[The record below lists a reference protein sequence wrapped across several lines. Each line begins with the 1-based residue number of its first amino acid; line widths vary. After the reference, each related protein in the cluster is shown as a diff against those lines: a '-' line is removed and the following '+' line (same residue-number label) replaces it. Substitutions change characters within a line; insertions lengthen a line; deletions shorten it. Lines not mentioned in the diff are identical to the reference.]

1 MEVPDSRLSSSTGKV
16 GGDGLPQ
23 PEPMPSANLPPPF
36 LAKTYDMVNDP
47 STDKIV
53 SWSASDNSF
62 VVWDSSLFSRDL
74 LPKYFKHNNFSSFV
88 RQLNTYGFR
97 KVDPDRWEFANEGF
111 LRGQK
116 HLLKGISRRKPAHSQ
131 PHQQQ
136 PPIGQ
141 SSSVGACV
149 EVGKFGLEEEV
160 ERLKRDKNVLM
171 QELVRLRQQQQTT
184 DGQLKTMVQRLQ
196 GMEQRQQQMM
206 SFLAK
211 AVNSPGFLAQFMH
224 QPTDSNRLITEGNK
238 KRRLKQEDVSD
249 YNSVSNA
256 SDGQIIKYQPLINE
270 AAKAMLRQILKL
282 GSTRLENV
290 VNDSDGFLMDNCS
303 SPSTTLDSGNS
314 TNHHVSGVTLLE
326 APPIAGLSCT
336 PSGIPIKA
344 FDSALRTEVQS
355 DTVSAEIVSDQY
367 FGVSPQIAAQGPPIT
382 LPPVGDTISDISQI
396 IPKSNGIMGTETEN
410 DTFMDAILSSPSSK
424 IPMDIGGL
432 SPDSQIEWDSEEL
445 PGIGD
450 PFWETFLRSPFPSE
464 IETDSNLTDEFLEAG
479 DKSQRM
485 ELLTEQMG
493 NLSSN
498 AKKL

>member
-1 MEVPDSRLSSSTGKV
+1 
-16 GGDGLPQ
+16 
-23 PEPMPSANLPPPF
+23 MPSANVPPPF
-36 LAKTYDMVNDP
+36 LAKTYDMVDDP

-53 SWSASDNSF
+53 SWSVSNNSF
-62 VVWDSSLFSRDL
+62 VVWDSSLFARDL

-116 HLLKGISRRKPAHSQ
+116 HLLKSISRRKPAHSQ

-136 PPIGQ
+136 ATVGQ

-184 DGQLKTMVQRLQ
+184 DGQLQTMIQRLQ

-224 QPTDSNRLITEGNK
+224 QQTDSSRLLTEGNK
-238 KRRLKQEDVSD
+238 KRRLKHDNV
-249 YNSVSNA
+249 NSVTNA

-270 AAKAMLRQILKL
+270 AAKALLRQIVKL
-282 GSTRLENV
+282 DSTMLENV
-290 VNDSDGFLMDNCS
+290 GNDSDSFLMDKS
-303 SPSTTLDSGNS
+303 SPPSTTADSDDS
-314 TNHHVSGVTLLE
+314 VNHKVSGVALQE
-326 APPIAGLSCT
+326 APPFPGLPFT
-336 PSGIPIKA
+336 PSGIPIIA
-344 FDSALRTEVQS
+344 FDSALKAGVQS
-355 DTVSAEIVSDQY
+355 DLVCPAEVVSKQDSGTSPEIAVQ
-367 FGVSPQIAAQGPPIT
+367 V
-382 LPPVGDTISDISQI
+382 PPVGDTMLDHSQI
-396 IPKSNGIMGTETEN
+396 MSESNGDLIGTETEN
-410 DTFMDAILSSPSSK
+410 SAFMDATILAPSGEVL
-424 IPMDIGGL
+424 MDTGGL
-432 SPDSQIEWDSEEL
+432 SPDPQNEWYGEEL
-445 PGIGD
+445 PGVGD
-450 PFWETFLRSPFPSE
+450 PFWETFLRSPFPSDTE
-464 IETDSNLTDEFLEAG
+464 IDPALTDELLEAG
-479 DKSQRM
+479 ETKPKENGWDKSQRL
-485 ELLTEQMG
+485 ELLTEQME